1 MENLITLDNIF
12 VGKADGL
19 AEAKRSDFTTLFYNG
34 NKNYNLLKEDKSKFI
49 ISGRKGT
56 GKTILAKYYE
66 KEMVKEG
73 SLVKFV
79 NGNDLLFRHVKELG
93 IEKISDKCIAS
104 FIKYTILFEMS
115 TLIIDNK
122 KEVIKKS
129 NLLQRIRIKKRI
141 RKLAELISE
150 RRYEGNFS
158 LESFSKEMKEKSEAN
173 ISARNKKSMVGAKRE
188 QTRKE
193 NYSKNLYFAVVDNME
208 NMVMELMKDVSLALI
223 FDDVDEYT
231 EKISENKNFQ
241 LFFIK
246 IIEIIYE
253 INEDLCNYIGSNS
266 KIILLIRS
274 DIIDSLQTNSSN
286 INKIIIDSQVLLNWF
301 GKVDEGKMENNLL
314 FELILTKIRNSNE
327 KLKDKTTSEI
337 FEMFFPKKIDGISTV
352 SYIFRYS
359 HGSPRDIVN
368 LLNIIK
374 KENGEATFFKEQ
386 FFKSAEKEYSKG
398 FMDEL
403 KNEASLYYD
412 SNFIDSSFKL
422 ITLIGNVTFSL
433 DEVQRVINDCK
444 DDVKPLTDAK
454 QFINIM
460 YDIGAIG
467 NYRIVHGKRRYT
479 FKYREDGAD
488 VPDYR
493 YLFTVHQ
500 GLRKSLLRK

>member
-1 MENLITLDNIF
+1 
-12 VGKADGL
+12 
-19 AEAKRSDFTTLFYNG
+19 
-34 NKNYNLLKEDKSKFI
+34 
-49 ISGRKGT
+49 
-56 GKTILAKYYE
+56 
-66 KEMVKEG
+66 
-73 SLVKFV
+73 
-79 NGNDLLFRHVKELG
+79 
-93 IEKISDKCIAS
+93 
-104 FIKYTILFEMS
+104 
-115 TLIIDNK
+115 
-122 KEVIKKS
+122 
-129 NLLQRIRIKKRI
+129 
-141 RKLAELISE
+141 
-150 RRYEGNFS
+150 
-158 LESFSKEMKEKSEAN
+158 
-173 ISARNKKSMVGAKRE
+173 
-188 QTRKE
+188 
-193 NYSKNLYFAVVDNME
+193 
-208 NMVMELMKDVSLALI
+208 MELMKDVSLALI

-266 KIILLIRS
+266 KIVLLIRS

-301 GKVDEGKMENNLL
+301 GKVDEGKMENNPL

-386 FFKSAEKEYSKG
+386 FFKSAEKEYSRG

-433 DEVQRVINDCK
+433 DEVQRVINDCR
-444 DDVKPLTDAK
+444 DDVMPLTDAK

>member
-1 MENLITLDNIF
+1 MENLITLDDIF
-12 VGKADGL
+12 IGKADGL

-93 IEKISDKCIAS
+93 TENISDKCIAS

-129 NLLQRIRIKKRI
+129 NLLQRIRTKKRI

-173 ISARNKKSMVGAKRE
+173 ISARNKKSMVGAERE

-193 NYSKNLYFAVVDNME
+193 NYSKNSYFAVVDNME
-208 NMVMELMKDVSLALI
+208 NIVMELMKDVSLALI
-223 FDDVDEYT
+223 FDDIDEYT
-231 EKISENKNFQ
+231 EKISEDKKFQ
-241 LFFIK
+241 LFLIK

-253 INEDLCNYIGSNS
+253 VNEDLCNYTSGDS

-286 INKIIIDSQVLLNWF
+286 INKIIIDSQILLNWI
-301 GKVDEGKMENNLL
+301 GKMDGGKPENNPL
-314 FELILTKIRNSNE
+314 FDLILTKIKNSNE
-327 KLKDKTTSEI
+327 KLREKTTSEI

-352 SYIFRYS
+352 SYIFRRS
-359 HGSPRDIVN
+359 HGRPRDVVN

-374 KENGEATFFKEQ
+374 KENGGATFFKEQ
-386 FFKSAEKEYSKG
+386 FFKSAEKEYSRCFK
-398 FMDEL
+398 DDL
-403 KNEASLYYD
+403 KNEVSLYYD
-412 SNFIDSSFKL
+412 SNIINSSFRL
-422 ITLIGNVTFSL
+422 ITLIGNITFSL
-433 DEVQRVINDCK
+433 SEAQQVINDCK
-444 DDVKPLTDAK
+444 DDVTPLTDAK
-454 QFINIM
+454 EFINIM
-460 YDIGAIG
+460 YDVGAIG

-488 VPDYR
+488 IPDYR